1 MLRQVKP
8 GAVALHEPSE
18 PPGSTYEKWNSIF
31 ISFGKTTHLPHTD
44 EEKKGGGGNFWG
56 FIYACRGGNTALK
69 IRWKMLQS
77 QPLNTP
83 GSITITV
90 TDAGGHLHADD
101 SWDKNRRWR
110 KGEVRGKWLCSG
122 TSSERVTANH
132 NSESRHTRKTW
143 QDISATLCDLV
154 WLHWETGVNWLKGN
168 VV

>member
-8 GAVALHEPSE
+8 GAVALYEPSE
-18 PPGSTYEKWNSIF
+18 PPGSTYKKWNCIF

-44 EEKKGGGGNFWG
+44 EEKKGGQSLRIYLCMSGGKRCF
-56 FIYACRGGNTALK
+56 R

-90 TDAGGHLHADD
+90 MDAGGHLHADN
-101 SWDKNRRWR
+101 SWDKNWRWR
-110 KGEVRGKWLCSG
+110 KGEVRDKWLCSG
-122 TSSERVTANH
+122 TSERITANH

-154 WLHWETGVNWLKGN
+154 WLHWETGVNCLKGN